1 MKSQHLLL
9 SGGACTYDYT
19 HVDIAC
25 INVVTL
31 IAFHCI
37 QNHSIIIIC
46 IRGKRANLLLWIALM
61 VCRNND
67 GNSQAEMLAKRF
79 FILFSELLAMNID
92 FPSPSMSDYIVKCH

>member
-1 MKSQHLLL
+1 MKIQHLLL
-9 SGGACTYDYT
+9 SGGTHNT

-25 INVVTL
+25 IDVVTL

-37 QNHSIIIIC
+37 QNHSVIIIC
-46 IRGKRANLLLWIALM
+46 IGGKRANLRFWIALM
-61 VCRNND
+61 VCRNNY

-79 FILFSELLAMNID
+79 FFLFSELLAMLID

>member
-1 MKSQHLLL
+1 MKIQHLLL
-9 SGGACTYDYT
+9 SGGTHNT

-25 INVVTL
+25 IDVVTL

-46 IRGKRANLLLWIALM
+46 IRGKRANLLALM
-61 VCRNND
+61 VCCIIYD
-67 GNSQAEMLAKRF
+67 NSQAEMLAKRF
-79 FILFSELLAMNID
+79 FFLFSELLAMLID